1 MIGKIY
7 YEKEWHLV
15 KFENNVLEI
24 LNCSCEKYKRIAS
37 DEVLIDD
44 RFLFTI
50 FEGCNI
56 YYFDIKSGEELE
68 FDKEY
73 YMLRRHKMNYFIYD
87 NFITSK
93 IDFHFNKITFVDGI
107 LKGMLGTNAKKKL
120 DVRINDLNL
129 KINFDIK
136 ETKDNKLFDI
146 SKYGRMLTN
155 NINLIN
161 RYIMDVEFDKEIEID
176 ELNNIIDILYKFLQF
191 FNCDY
196 NPKIAKIIIETKKHK
211 LFYFKNNINY
221 NGEYIKKWNY
231 INNCDN
237 LESIIQNI
245 DKFDIEFLKLIN
257 SKQIGLNEFWILAKS
272 IDNNCNEA
280 SLNLTDET
288 INENLKLEKL
298 KKIIKKDINEFENSN
313 DYHIDEQK
321 KNFILSSISINNFR
335 KKVEIL
341 LRQYNLFAKVYNL
354 KILTNDEIKTYCK
367 EIQKIRNTIHGLD
380 YDYNQET
387 NDAIVY
393 VILALYLHLLECF
406 KCEKKFNLI
415 KKLFE

>member
-50 FEGCNI
+50 FEGYNI

-93 IDFHFNKITFVDGI
+93 IDFHFNKITLVDGI
-107 LKGMLGTNAKKKL
+107 LKGMLGANEKKKL
-120 DVRINDLNL
+120 NVKINDFNL

-146 SKYGRMLTN
+146 SKYGHMLTN
-155 NINLIN
+155 HINLIN
-161 RYIMDVEFDKEIEID
+161 RYIMDVEFDKETDID

-196 NPKIAKIIIETKKHK
+196 NPKIEKIMIETKKHK

-272 IDNNCNEA
+272 IDNNCIED

-415 KKLFE
+415 QILFE

>member
-1 MIGKIY
+1 M
-7 YEKEWHLV
+7 
-15 KFENNVLEI
+15 
-24 LNCSCEKYKRIAS
+24 
-37 DEVLIDD
+37 
-44 RFLFTI
+44 
-50 FEGCNI
+50 
-56 YYFDIKSGEELE
+56 
-68 FDKEY
+68 
-73 YMLRRHKMNYFIYD
+73 
-87 NFITSK
+87 
-93 IDFHFNKITFVDGI
+93 
-107 LKGMLGTNAKKKL
+107 
-120 DVRINDLNL
+120 
-129 KINFDIK
+129 
-136 ETKDNKLFDI
+136 
-146 SKYGRMLTN
+146 
-155 NINLIN
+155 
-161 RYIMDVEFDKEIEID
+161 
-176 ELNNIIDILYKFLQF
+176 
-191 FNCDY
+191 
-196 NPKIAKIIIETKKHK
+196 
-211 LFYFKNNINY
+211 
-221 NGEYIKKWNY
+221 
-231 INNCDN
+231 
-237 LESIIQNI
+237 
-245 DKFDIEFLKLIN
+245 KLIN

-272 IDNNCNEA
+272 IDNNCNED

-415 KKLFE
+415 QILFE

>member
-56 YYFDIKSGEELE
+56 YYFDIKSGEALE

-73 YMLRRHKMNYFIYD
+73 YMLRRYKMNYFIYD

-93 IDFHFNKITFVDGI
+93 IDFHFNKITLVDGI
-107 LKGMLGTNAKKKL
+107 LKGMLGANEKKKL
-120 DVRINDLNL
+120 NVKINDFNL

-146 SKYGRMLTN
+146 SKYGHMLTN

-161 RYIMDVEFDKEIEID
+161 RYIMDVEFDKETDID

-196 NPKIAKIIIETKKHK
+196 NPKIEKIIIETKKHK

-237 LESIIQNI
+237 LESIIKNI

-272 IDNNCNEA
+272 IDNNCNED

-415 KKLFE
+415 QILFE

>member
-93 IDFHFNKITFVDGI
+93 IDFHFNKITLVDGI
-107 LKGMLGTNAKKKL
+107 LKGMLGANEKKKL
-120 DVRINDLNL
+120 NVKINDFNL

-146 SKYGRMLTN
+146 SKYGHMLTN

-161 RYIMDVEFDKEIEID
+161 RYIMDVEFDKETDID

-196 NPKIAKIIIETKKHK
+196 NPKIEKIIIETKKHK

-313 DYHIDEQK
+313 DHHIDEQK

>member
-93 IDFHFNKITFVDGI
+93 IDFHFNKITLVDGI
-107 LKGMLGTNAKKKL
+107 LKGMLGANEKKKL
-120 DVRINDLNL
+120 NVKINDFNL

-146 SKYGRMLTN
+146 SKYGHMLTN

-161 RYIMDVEFDKEIEID
+161 RYIMDVEFDKETDID

-196 NPKIAKIIIETKKHK
+196 NPKIEKIIIETKKHK

-272 IDNNCNEA
+272 IDNNCNED

-354 KILTNDEIKTYCK
+354 KILTNDGIKTYCK

-415 KKLFE
+415 QILFE

>member
-50 FEGCNI
+50 FEGCDI

-93 IDFHFNKITFVDGI
+93 IDFHFNKITLVDGI
-107 LKGMLGTNAKKKL
+107 LKGMLGANEKKKL
-120 DVRINDLNL
+120 NVKINDFNL

-146 SKYGRMLTN
+146 SKYGHMLTN

-161 RYIMDVEFDKEIEID
+161 RYIMDVEFDKETDID

-196 NPKIAKIIIETKKHK
+196 NPKIEKIIIETKKHK

-272 IDNNCNEA
+272 IDNNCDED

-298 KKIIKKDINEFENSN
+298 KKIIKKDINVFENSN

-415 KKLFE
+415 HILFE

>member
-93 IDFHFNKITFVDGI
+93 MDFHFNKITLVDGI
-107 LKGMLGTNAKKKL
+107 LKGMLGANEKKKL
-120 DVRINDLNL
+120 NVKINDFNL

-146 SKYGRMLTN
+146 SKYGHMLTN

-161 RYIMDVEFDKEIEID
+161 RYIMDVEFDKETDIV

-196 NPKIAKIIIETKKHK
+196 NPKIEKIMIETKKHK

-272 IDNNCNEA
+272 IDNNCNED

-415 KKLFE
+415 QILFE

>member
-93 IDFHFNKITFVDGI
+93 IDFHFNKITLVDGI
-107 LKGMLGTNAKKKL
+107 LKGMLGANEKKKL
-120 DVRINDLNL
+120 NVKINDFNL

-146 SKYGRMLTN
+146 SKYGHMLTN

-161 RYIMDVEFDKEIEID
+161 RYIMDVEFDKETDID

-196 NPKIAKIIIETKKHK
+196 NPKIEKIMIETKKHK

-272 IDNNCNEA
+272 IDNNCNED

-298 KKIIKKDINEFENSN
+298 KK
-313 DYHIDEQK
+313 
-321 KNFILSSISINNFR
+321 
-335 KKVEIL
+335 
-341 LRQYNLFAKVYNL
+341 
-354 KILTNDEIKTYCK
+354 
-367 EIQKIRNTIHGLD
+367 
-380 YDYNQET
+380 
-387 NDAIVY
+387 
-393 VILALYLHLLECF
+393 
-406 KCEKKFNLI
+406 
-415 KKLFE
+415 